1 MSEGLASWGSR
12 APRGQARLPV
22 PSPGPPVSCGV
33 WGEPGRHPWPP
44 HPLPGATSQ
53 PRGCSLPPRTPG
65 FLGPPCS
72 SSVGRGW
79 VPSRRDAGPC
89 GPSLAL
95 FQPRSVSSLGGGASE
110 EQVWW
115 PPLETAPWL
124 PQCKVKSERP
134 RGRAAGP
141 CPRCRWALLGDECD
155 SDTLRCG
162 LLVSRGGRG
171 SPGLGRSPLRGQPQ
185 LKGRA
190 QGVVGILGQGPWQGL
205 LWGLLGDDAV
215 PSSSVQRDGDTCRAQ
230 VWRLAVLSPRPVLQ
244 PSREARPLGYWP
256 LPPLGRSHLIP
267 ELLRGLHMAVT
278 GCPCRAITVCG
289 GPPGSLRAAACGGAW
304 LGGLAGRWSCRAGW
318 MRWSSRVPGLGS
330 PDALPSQGAAPGL
343 C

>member
-1 MSEGLASWGSR
+1 MLPRLRLSLGPRVSAPQARLSSGSSWAMSEGLASWGSR

-79 VPSRRDAGPC
+79 VPSRGDAGPC

-110 EQVWW
+110 EQVCW

-124 PQCKVKSERP
+124 PQWKVKSERP

-171 SPGLGRSPLRGQPQ
+171 SPGLE
-185 LKGRA
+185 RA
-190 QGVVGILGQGPWQGL
+190 ASAQRPGPG
-205 LWGLLGDDAV
+205 G
-215 PSSSVQRDGDTCRAQ
+215 CRHS
-230 VWRLAVLSPRPVLQ
+230 RPRAL
-244 PSREARPLGYWP
+244 
-256 LPPLGRSHLIP
+256 
-267 ELLRGLHMAVT
+267 
-278 GCPCRAITVCG
+278 G
-289 GPPGSLRAAACGGAW
+289 GPS
-304 LGGLAGRWSCRAGW
+304 
-318 MRWSSRVPGLGS
+318 LGS
-330 PDALPSQGAAPGL
+330 AWR
-343 C
+343 